1 MVSLMSLFT
10 PEDLLQYL
18 YKESSLEL
26 TTAIEAALNQDYFL
40 REKLYDLQS
49 SVNQLN
55 SAKTLVSPRFEV
67 VNRVMQYARET
78 AAEAASHS

>member
-1 MVSLMSLFT
+1 MSLFT

>member
-1 MVSLMSLFT
+1 MSLFT

-18 YKESSLEL
+18 YKESSHEL
-26 TTAIEAALNQDYFL
+26 STAIDAALQQDYFL
-40 REKLYDLQS
+40 REKLYDLQT

-55 SAKTLVSPRFEV
+55 SKKTLVSPRFEV

>member
-1 MVSLMSLFT
+1 MSLFT

-18 YKESSLEL
+18 YKESSHEL
-26 TTAIEAALNQDYFL
+26 TTAIEAALHQDYFL

-67 VNRVMQYARET
+67 VNRVLQYARET
-78 AAEAASHS
+78 ATEAASHS